1 MVGRPASLV
10 PSVRPVSLPALS
22 AEQQEL
28 FDLIEHTDEHVFIT
42 GRAGTGK
49 STLLQHF
56 AWNTEKQIAIC
67 APTGVAALNVEGQTI
82 HSLFRLPIGLI
93 GDADIDQNDATR
105 RILNA
110 IETLVIDE
118 VSMVNADLMDAMD
131 RALRQARGRRGE
143 PFGGVQVVMFGDPYQ
158 LAPVPPRGDE
168 ARYVKDHYRSF
179 WFFDAKVWS
188 GPWTGGPEGADATA
202 PGDGGLFEVDARAE
216 LHVRELVHIHR
227 QSDDGFKAMLNAVRY
242 GRVTAEIA
250 GVLNAQG
257 ARTPPDPEPGEVP
270 IITLATRNDIVNG
283 INSRHLAAL
292 AGKEQIAHAEI
303 NGEFGRGEASLPAE
317 TELRLKVGAQ
327 VMFLRNDTSMSGE
340 PPRWVNGT
348 IGTVTRILGGSVRVD
363 IDGEEVDVEPAVWER
378 FRYAYDPHTKKL
390 SRDVVAEFTQF
401 PLRLAWAVT
410 IHKSQG
416 KTYDQ
421 AIIDLGSGAFAPGQ
435 TYVALSRLTTL
446 DGLYLSRPLRP
457 SDIRVDEDVRRFMRE
472 AWLARTTPELPTA

>member
-1 MVGRPASLV
+1 MDA
-10 PSVRPVSLPALS
+10 VSLPALS
-22 AEQQEL
+22 AEQEAL
-28 FDLIEHTDEHVFIT
+28 FRLIEDTDEHVFVT

-56 AWNTEKQIAIC
+56 AWNTKKQIAIC

-93 GDADIDQNDATR
+93 ADSEIDQSDPTR

-131 RALRQARGRRGE
+131 RALRQARGRRAQ

-168 ARYVKDHYRSF
+168 ARYVEDHYRSF
-179 WFFDAKVWS
+179 WFFDAKVWAGAS
-188 GPWTGGPEGADATA
+188 GDDGLLDLGRHGAQ
-202 PGDGGLFEVDARAE
+202 
-216 LHVRELVHIHR
+216 LHVRELVEIHR

-250 GVLNAQG
+250 EVLNTQG
-257 ARTPPDPEPGEVP
+257 ARPQPDPEPGEVP
-270 IITLATRNDIVNG
+270 MITLATRNDIVNS
-283 INSRHLAAL
+283 INRRHLLAL
-292 AGKEQIAHAEI
+292 GGREQTAKAEI
-303 NGEFGRGEASLPAE
+303 NGEFGRGESNFPADA
-317 TELRLKVGAQ
+317 ELKLKVGAQ
-327 VMFLRNDTSMSGE
+327 VMFLRNDTAMAGE

-378 FRYAYDPHTKKL
+378 YRYAYNPLTKTL

-416 KTYDQ
+416 KTYDR
-421 AIIDLGSGAFAPGQ
+421 ALIDLGSGAFAPGQ
-435 TYVALSRLTTL
+435 TYVALSRLTSL

-457 SDIRVDEDVRRFMRE
+457 SDIRVDEDVRRFMRA
-472 AWLARTTPELPTA
+472 AWERNSTPEVTA

>member
-1 MVGRPASLV
+1 
-10 PSVRPVSLPALS
+10 VSFPALS
-22 AEQQEL
+22 EEQHEL
-28 FDLIEHTDEHVFIT
+28 FRLIEDTSEHVFIT

-56 AWNTEKQIAIC
+56 AWNTKKQIAIC

-93 GDADIDQNDATR
+93 GDSDIDQNDNTR

-118 VSMVNADLMDAMD
+118 ISMVSADLMDAID
-131 RALRQARGRRGE
+131 RSLRQARGKRGI
-143 PFGGVQVVMFGDPYQ
+143 PFGGVQIVMFGDPYQ

-168 ARYVKDHYRSF
+168 LAYVRDHYRSF
-179 WFFDAKVWS
+179 WFFDAKVWAGPSTGS
-188 GPWTGGPEGADATA
+188 GAQE
-202 PGDGGLFEVDARAE
+202 GLFEVDARAP
-216 LHVRELVHIHR
+216 LHVRELVQIHR

-257 ARTPPDPEPGEVP
+257 ARTPPDPEPGEHP
-270 IITLATRNDIVNG
+270 MITLATRNDIVNG

-292 AGKEQIAHAEI
+292 PGKEQTARAEI
-303 NGEFGRGEASLPAE
+303 SGDFGRGEAALPAE
-317 TELRLKVGAQ
+317 TELKLKVGAQ
-327 VMFLRNDTSMSGE
+327 VMFLRNDTAVTGE

-348 IGTVTRILGGSVRVD
+348 IGTVVRILGEKVRVE

-378 FRYAYDPHTKKL
+378 LRYSYEPATKKL
-390 SRDVVAEFTQF
+390 TRDVVAEFTQF

-416 KTYDQ
+416 KTYDR
-421 AIIDLGSGAFAPGQ
+421 AVIDLGSGAFAPGQ
-435 TYVALSRLTTL
+435 TYVALSRLTSL
-446 DGLYLSRPLRP
+446 DGLYLSRALRP
-457 SDIRVDEDVRRFMRE
+457 SDIKVDEDVRRFMRE
-472 AWLARTTPELPTA
+472 AWEARSSTPPLPQ